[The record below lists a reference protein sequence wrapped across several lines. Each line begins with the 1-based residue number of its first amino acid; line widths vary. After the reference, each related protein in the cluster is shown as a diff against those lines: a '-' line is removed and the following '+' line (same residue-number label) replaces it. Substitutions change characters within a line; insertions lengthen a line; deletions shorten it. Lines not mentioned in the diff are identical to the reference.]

1 MLRTVHVFDVSPSV
15 DEPSF
20 VEWLDGMLWEHSRGF
35 GCQQRQTWVFLD
47 GIEGDYD
54 SGHPVRN
61 RPRYLNEAFWPDQQ
75 CVETFRAWLR
85 SADARDFRKRW
96 FAGIRNHTVLRYLD
110 YEARRQIGD
119 D

>member
-1 MLRTVHVFDVSPSV
+1 MLRVIHAFDIKPGIV
-15 DEPSF
+15 EKSF
-20 VEWLDGMLWEHSRGF
+20 IEWLDSMLWEHSRQF
-35 GCQQRQTWVFLD
+35 GCLERKTWVFLD

-75 CVETFRAWLR
+75 CVENFRNWL
-85 SADARDFRKRW
+85 SSPAARDFRGKW
-96 FAGIRNHTVLRYLD
+96 FAGVRNHTVLRYLD
-110 YEARRQIGD
+110 YEARRHLGD